1 MAGRYLDGLEQ
12 ELQVRLLQR
21 TTRRLCLTEAGELY
35 YRRSRR
41 ILEELEEAQNE
52 VSEVG
57 SSPRGTLRIAAPV
70 TFGAMHLGG
79 PIARYLEA
87 HPNVRVEVEL
97 DDRYVDLI
105 QRGIDVAIR
114 IGRLADSSLIA
125 KVLAPC
131 HMVACASPNYL
142 ARHEIPNTP
151 EELARH
157 RRLAYSQ
164 AESPGDWKF
173 MDSEGRQTAVDGL
186 TALHSNNVQLLTAAA
201 LEGAGVV
208 YGPTFVFGAHL
219 RTGALV
225 ALLPHFSTSDL
236 GVHAVYPSTRYLPT
250 KVRRLIDQLMTE
262 FGDKPPWDDT

>member
-21 TTRRLCLTEAGELY
+21 TTRRLRLTEAGELY

-57 SSPRGTLRIAAPV
+57 SGPQGTLRIAAPV
-70 TFGAMHLGG
+70 TFGSMHLGG

-125 KVLAPC
+125 KGLAPC
-131 HMVACASPNYL
+131 HMVACASPHYL
-142 ARHEIPNTP
+142 A
-151 EELARH
+151 ELQILPRNLPGIGGLPIVRPSLPVIGNSWTRKVARP
-157 RRLAYSQ
+157 Q
-164 AESPGDWKF
+164 W
-173 MDSEGRQTAVDGL
+173 MV
-186 TALHSNNVQLLTAAA
+186 
-201 LEGAGVV
+201 
-208 YGPTFVFGAHL
+208 
-219 RTGALV
+219 
-225 ALLPHFSTSDL
+225 
-236 GVHAVYPSTRYLPT
+236 
-250 KVRRLIDQLMTE
+250 
-262 FGDKPPWDDT
+262 